1 MFLYKSFKKINCIF
15 KLTFMSLF
23 QKNYLKIENKL
34 IFNLQILQIIKDN
47 NYQKYLKSDFDSTS
61 YIID

>member
-1 MFLYKSFKKINCIF
+1 MI
-15 KLTFMSLF
+15 LF
-23 QKNYLKIENKL
+23 QKNYLKIESKL
-34 IFNLQILQIIKDN
+34 ILHLQMLQIVKDN